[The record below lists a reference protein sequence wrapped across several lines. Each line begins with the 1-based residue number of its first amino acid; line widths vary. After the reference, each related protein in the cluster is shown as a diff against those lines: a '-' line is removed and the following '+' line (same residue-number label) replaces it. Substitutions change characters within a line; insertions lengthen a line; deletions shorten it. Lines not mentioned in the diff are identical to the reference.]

1 VTKTL
6 IKPGDPAWVHDHNVR
21 PGNWRTD
28 VVKSVG
34 PKWITLEKRGER
46 FESAP
51 DNNRG
56 VHRNAPNLVGVT
68 GALFSEQAYLDYR
81 FVNENSWKLAE
92 RVRQCNDANTLRAI
106 VAILD
111 KETP

>member
-1 VTKTL
+1 MTTT

-21 PGNWRTD
+21 PGNWRADT
-28 VVKSVG
+28 VKSVG

-46 FESAP
+46 FELAP
-51 DNNRG
+51 YDRG

-68 GALFSEQAYLDYR
+68 GALFSEQDYLDYR
-81 FVNENSWKLAE
+81 FVEENRWKLAE
-92 RVRQCNDANTLRAI
+92 RVRQCTDADTLRAI